1 MLGSQGAKGL
11 PVGWRTQLAWR
22 ITMAQRWIN
31 RPACQGDK
39 GGLAGGRRSRGL
51 LALALGLCCSGCANG
66 PNELLRERCAQLAN
80 RGYSDRTELVALL
93 GTNGLP
99 VNGDDRALRQAAKQ
113 LCIAHL

>member
-1 MLGSQGAKGL
+1 MSIKGFWPVGHDLGSCFSPLGPL
-11 PVGWRTQLAWR
+11 VW
-22 ITMAQRWIN
+22 
-31 RPACQGDK
+31 
-39 GGLAGGRRSRGL
+39 L
-51 LALALGLCCSGCANG
+51 LVMVFGFISSGCASSKS
-66 PNELLRERCAQLAN
+66 ELLRERCAQLAN